1 VRVALV
7 ETDTAWEDPVE
18 NRARV
23 ERALPEADVA
33 VFPELTFSGFTM
45 NPVVD
50 REAEP
55 FLRSLSRRRGMHL
68 VAGYVGEGPRNVAV
82 CTAPDG
88 SVLARYAKLHPFA
101 FAGEHERYL
110 RGDDLPVFP
119 LGGFRAAMLVCYDLR
134 FPEAF
139 RDAALRGADLF
150 LVLANWPDLR
160 IAHWRALLV
169 ARAIENQAYVLG
181 VNRVGDDPG
190 NHYPGGSLAVDP
202 LGEILLQ
209 GAGTAVL
216 DPTKPARLREKFP
229 ALRDVRTDRYTLAR
243 EA

>member
-1 VRVALV
+1 MRVALV
-7 ETDTAWEDPVE
+7 ETDTAWEDPAE

-50 REAEP
+50 RGAEP
-55 FLRSLSRRRGMHL
+55 FLQTLSMRRGMHI

-88 SVLARYAKLHPFA
+88 SVLARYAKLHPFS
-101 FAGEHERYL
+101 FAGEHERYV
-110 RGDDLPVFP
+110 RGDDLPLFS
-119 LGGFRAAMLVCYDLR
+119 LRGFRAAMLVCYDLR

-169 ARAIENQAYVLG
+169 ARAIENQAYVVG
-181 VNRVGDDPG
+181 VNRVGDDPSH
-190 NHYPGGSLAVDP
+190 HYSGGSLAVDP
-202 LGEILLQ
+202 LGEVLLE
-209 GAGTAVL
+209 GAGTVAL
-216 DPTKPARLREKFP
+216 DPMKPARLRERFP
-229 ALRDVRTDRYTLAR
+229 ALRDVRTDRYTLVR
-243 EA
+243 